1 MVFEGEEREDDNDDY
16 DDNVVDTNSLEL
28 PKNLITEQLIG
39 PQTLLCR
46 VFLVHALYVNRLWY
60 NLWR

>member
-16 DDNVVDTNSLEL
+16 DDNVVETNSLEL
-28 PKNLITEQLIG
+28 PKNLITEQLFG

-46 VFLVHALYVNRLWY
+46 VFLVHALYVNRL
-60 NLWR
+60 